1 MSRRVLAIAAAGAL
15 LFESQ
20 ARADAA
26 QQAMGGLGA
35 FLLPG
40 ICAFVATG
48 LTEFTE
54 EEKQAPEAPKAEAP
68 EAEEGAAED
77 TAKAKAGS
85 KAAAKAE
92 AKAEAASSFDRSGWL
107 AGASASFQYEDFN
120 HLRTRSADDSVGMK
134 LRLGY
139 RCSPH
144 LGWEFNYE
152 WAESFDISD
161 GTGAHADVDLWALTS
176 DAKWYPLT
184 GRWQPFL
191 LAGVGILTADPIGK
205 GTGTDL
211 TFRFGTGMEAYV
223 TENVALAFDASY
235 VLPTSK
241 VKDLPYLSLTWG
253 FLYRF

>member
-1 MSRRVLAIAAAGAL
+1 MSRRALAIAAAAAL
-15 LFESQ
+15 LFEAQ

-40 ICAFVATG
+40 LCAFVATG
-48 LTEFTE
+48 ISEL
-54 EEKQAPEAPKAEAP
+54 EAQEGEAA
-68 EAEEGAAED
+68 AEEAGRAGEGAEQQAAQ
-77 TAKAKAGS
+77 AKAAS
-85 KAAAKAE
+85 RAAAKAE
-92 AKAEAASSFDRSGWL
+92 GETRFDRSGWL
-107 AGASASFQYEDFN
+107 AGALASFQFEDFK
-120 HLRTRSADDSVGMK
+120 HLGPLDADDSVGMK

-161 GTGAHADVDLWALTS
+161 GSDVDLWALTS

-191 LAGVGILTADPIGK
+191 LAGVGVLTADPIDE
-205 GTGTDL
+205 GTGTDITL
-211 TFRFGTGMEAYV
+211 RFGGGMEAYV

-241 VKDLPYLSLTWG
+241 VKDLPYLSLSWG

>member
-1 MSRRVLAIAAAGAL
+1 MSRRALAIAVAGAL
-15 LFESQ
+15 LFEAQ

-40 ICAFVATG
+40 VCAYIATG

-54 EEKQAPEAPKAEAP
+54 EEREAPEAPKAEAAD
-68 EAEEGAAED
+68 AEEGAAEEA
-77 TAKAKAGS
+77 AKAK
-85 KAAAKAE
+85 KAAKAT
-92 AKAEAASSFDRSGWL
+92 AKAEAAVSFDRSGWL
-107 AGASASFQYEDFN
+107 AGALASFQFEDFS
-120 HLRTRSADDSVGMK
+120 HLGALDADDSVGMK

-152 WAESFDISD
+152 WAESFDLSD
-161 GTGAHADVDLWALTS
+161 GSDVDLWALTS
-176 DAKWYPLT
+176 DAKFYPFT

-191 LAGVGILTADPIGK
+191 LAGVGILTADPIDEGN
-205 GTGTDL
+205 GTDITL
-211 TFRFGTGMEAYV
+211 RFGGGMEAYV

-241 VKDLPYLSLTWG
+241 VKDLPYLSLSWG